1 MTPGPAARTTM
12 TMPFSQEFFGPARTE
27 ARCLTRLV
35 EHGTSPESVR
45 NLITVSPQMDAQLRR
60 DAERHPREANH
71 FLDMIA
77 WRKQVLAEFDELLQ
91 EQGAFIRLWVGRVCA
106 VGRDKAG

>member
-1 MTPGPAARTTM
+1 M

-45 NLITVSPQMDAQLRR
+45 NLITVSPQMEAQVRR
-60 DAERHPREANH
+60 DAELVAGRYPEEAERMVR
-71 FLDMIA
+71 MIA
-77 WRKQVLAEFDELLQ
+77 WRREVLAEFDELLQ
-91 EQGAFIRLWVGRVCA
+91 EKDVGAFIRSLV
-106 VGRDKAG
+106 